1 MERNEPLRLTNKDIR
16 LAFEHLCEYF
26 DEKYGVWYDD
36 GDASLRDFAA
46 WVQEY
51 IVDSTNT
58 TLKEMQKQKN
68 K

>member
-1 MERNEPLRLTNKDIR
+1 MERKEPLRLTNKDIR

-36 GDASLRDFAA
+36 SDVSLRDFTA

-51 IVDSTNT
+51 IVESTNN
-58 TLKEMQKQKN
+58 TLKEMSN
-68 K
+68 KSK